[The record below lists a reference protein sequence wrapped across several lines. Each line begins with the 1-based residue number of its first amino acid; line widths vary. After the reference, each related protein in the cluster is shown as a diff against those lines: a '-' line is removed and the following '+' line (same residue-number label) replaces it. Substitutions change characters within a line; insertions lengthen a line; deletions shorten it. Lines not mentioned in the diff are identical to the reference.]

1 MPQSVLNAYSIAPQP
16 GTAGSTLLFDKN
28 GTTYGSA
35 ISHTEGTSNFTL
47 KEPGFYQ
54 VAFHS
59 VVAPSSSVSKFP
71 VSLFLTLQQ
80 NGTPVNGAGTHH
92 TFQSASET
100 SNMSI
105 SQVLQVTG
113 PTTLN
118 LMGSGSNFTY
128 SDLGMS
134 VCKLGVG

>member
-1 MPQSVLNAYSIAPQP
+1 MVPQSLANAYSVAPQP

-54 VAFHS
+54 VSFHS
-59 VVAPSSSVSKFP
+59 VMAPSSDSKFP

-100 SNMSI
+100 NNMSV
-105 SQVLQVTG
+105 SQMLQVTG

-118 LMGSGSNFTY
+118 LMGNGGNFTY

-134 VCKLGVG
+134 VCKMGIG